1 MLRRTIASGRSCL
14 ECSRR
19 KIKCDRS
26 LPCSYCVKIK
36 AACVYPPMSRR
47 SRSPDSAN
55 AEVTNRLDRIEEAL
69 RVLGEDL
76 GQIRDILQIVKPS
89 ATIRTPSSGEVLPSR
104 PGNRRLDDRNRIDI
118 GHPLESERERPRRA
132 VNTSDDARWPAE
144 QQHPSP
150 VTVSILWHWYLDT
163 VDPVLKVSHTPSVQK
178 DVMLVIKEETF
189 GDVAKQC
196 LLFAIFYASIISM
209 PSTTC
214 LDKLGEDKPT
224 LLERYRNDVERALA
238 RVDLSGCSDMT
249 LLQALTLYLTCAR
262 LDSRSS
268 VKAYLFTAINMAYRL
283 NIHRDGTLQNS
294 SVLET
299 EIRRHIWWQ
308 LVTLDL
314 RTAEDHNTTPY
325 ILEPSFTTQLPSIV
339 VDADLPTPSTSTA
352 TTSSTFFRLL
362 HFELSSF
369 TRRIIFSETFNQAND
384 YPTLSPIQKHQA
396 INAFRQSLES
406 RYFSHCSSINALE
419 FITAA
424 TVQLF
429 LVKMKLSVCKPGHNF
444 RPICVEVLQRALA
457 LREHELGQKW
467 LWLVQRDIEWG
478 MLELLLNDLCA
489 EEMNEGRDEAWRVVE
504 QAYGYWKGDE
514 TTRGTIKWNI
524 IEDLRT
530 RALNVQANEG
540 EVSMNDVPNGPEPVL
555 YTDCQVPVE
564 ELAEGTGTVELP
576 GDGTV
581 CEWSM
586 EAFEQYFRALGAG
599 NDMSN
604 VL

>member
-224 LLERYRNDVERALA
+224 LLER
-238 RVDLSGCSDMT
+238 
-249 LLQALTLYLTCAR
+249 
-262 LDSRSS
+262 LDS
-268 VKAYLFTAINMAYRL
+268 LPL
-283 NIHRDGTLQNS
+283 NPTLAN
-294 SVLET
+294 
-299 EIRRHIWWQ
+299 
-308 LVTLDL
+308 
-314 RTAEDHNTTPY
+314 NT
-325 ILEPSFTTQLPSIV
+325 
-339 VDADLPTPSTSTA
+339 DTA
-352 TTSSTFFRLL
+352 TMSSA
-362 HFELSSF
+362 HW
-369 TRRIIFSETFNQAND
+369 
-384 YPTLSPIQKHQA
+384 
-396 INAFRQSLES
+396 
-406 RYFSHCSSINALE
+406 
-419 FITAA
+419 
-424 TVQLF
+424 
-429 LVKMKLSVCKPGHNF
+429 
-444 RPICVEVLQRALA
+444 
-457 LREHELGQKW
+457 HE
-467 LWLVQRDIEWG
+467 
-478 MLELLLNDLCA
+478 
-489 EEMNEGRDEAWRVVE
+489 
-504 QAYGYWKGDE
+504 
-514 TTRGTIKWNI
+514 
-524 IEDLRT
+524 
-530 RALNVQANEG
+530 
-540 EVSMNDVPNGPEPVL
+540 
-555 YTDCQVPVE
+555 
-564 ELAEGTGTVELP
+564 
-576 GDGTV
+576 
-581 CEWSM
+581 
-586 EAFEQYFRALGAG
+586 
-599 NDMSN
+599 
-604 VL
+604 

>member
-26 LPCSYCVKIK
+26 LPCSYCVKVK
-36 AACVYPPMSRR
+36 AACVYPPMRRR

-104 PGNRRLDDRNRIDI
+104 PGNRRFDDRNHIDI

-132 VNTSDDARWPAE
+132 VNTSDDAKWPAE

-178 DVMLVIKEETF
+178 DVMRFIKEETF

-196 LLFAIFYASIISM
+196 FLFAIFYASIISM

-214 LDKLGEDKPT
+214 LDKLGEDKST

-249 LLQALTLYLTCAR
+249 LLQALTLYLACAR
-262 LDSRSS
+262 LDSHSS
-268 VKAYLFTAINMAYRL
+268 VKAYLSTAINMAYRL
-283 NIHRDGTLQNS
+283 NLHRDGTLQNS

-339 VDADLPTPSTSTA
+339 VDADLPSPSTSIA
-352 TTSSTFFRLL
+352 TTSSTFFQLL

-369 TRRIIFSETFNQAND
+369 TRRIIFPETFNQAND

-530 RALNVQANEG
+530 RALNVQANDG
-540 EVSMNDVPNGPEPVL
+540 EISLNDVPNGPEPVL
-555 YTDCQVPVE
+555 YTDFQVPE

-599 NDMSN
+599 DDMSN